1 MCIVDGRLWS
11 TAGDGVRIYD
21 TAGKMLGT
29 IPVPEV
35 PAKLCFGGKDG
46 KTLFITAR
54 TSLYAVDAKVAGHFI
69 DR

>member
-1 MCIVDGRLWS
+1 MGA
-11 TAGDGVRIYD
+11 AGDGVRIYG
-21 TAGKMLGT
+21 TTGKPSGT

-35 PAKLCFGGKDG
+35 PANLCFGGRDG

-54 TSLYAVDAKVAGHFI
+54 ISLYAIDVKVAGHFI